1 MRQRSSDASARN
13 MGPFP
18 TVGERAVSHR
28 GGTNGDGRRNEGKI
42 QPVRTRHV
50 FSRRR
55 NTETEH
61 ERTRERGPRMERA
74 IRVVCER
81 MLRGEVEGQDSQESS
96 ELGQRSSIVSNR
108 RDRDEKRG
116 THRNAAT
123 KY

>member
-1 MRQRSSDASARN
+1 
-13 MGPFP
+13 
-18 TVGERAVSHR
+18 
-28 GGTNGDGRRNEGKI
+28 
-42 QPVRTRHV
+42 
-50 FSRRR
+50 
-55 NTETEH
+55 
-61 ERTRERGPRMERA
+61 MERA
-74 IRVVCER
+74 IWVVCER